1 MKNRSKNKIQIDYTI
16 DDIYNYY
23 HDMHKNDELNIDEKT
38 FKKVLY
44 TFNKRIFECML
55 EDSESF
61 KLPKRLGTIRV
72 KKVKMSF
79 KEGSSC
85 KIDWAMTKKY
95 NKKIY
100 HMNDHTNNYRYRFY
114 WQKDSCNAV
123 NKTAYCYE
131 ATRKNKRRLAYLLK
145 NNLTDYYL

>member
-1 MKNRSKNKIQIDYTI
+1 MKDRSKNKIQIDYTI

-61 KLPKRLGTIRV
+61 KNKKKNCTIRV
-72 KKVKMSF
+72 
-79 KEGSSC
+79 
-85 KIDWAMTKKY
+85 
-95 NKKIY
+95 
-100 HMNDHTNNYRYRFY
+100 
-114 WQKDSCNAV
+114 
-123 NKTAYCYE
+123 
-131 ATRKNKRRLAYLLK
+131 
-145 NNLTDYYL
+145 